1 MNDTKKAY
9 ILFIG
14 SGSAFAITL
23 SVLSCISHKALNF
36 PLGFSPLTLKN
47 LVKVGALGGLTGG
60 GIITLEL
67 NYDILQKIMN
77 KINQLL

>member
-1 MNDTKKAY
+1 MSDTGKAY
-9 ILFIG
+9 VLFTG
-14 SGSAFAITL
+14 SGAAFAITL
-23 SVLSCISHKALNF
+23 SVLSCISHEALNF

-47 LVKVGALGGLTGG
+47 LVKVGVLGGLTGA

-77 KINQLL
+77 KIN